1 MDGERERRRRESCA
15 RAEYYFQ
22 YDNGD
27 DMRERCDGVH
37 LQSFSDE
44 KLRVLKVYR
53 QKHARTI
60 ASKGVRAAHYKRR
73 LRVCRHLNVITGGRG
88 MGESWLSVLLA
99 GTLTTMIMIA
109 VTKANSFSTPSLS
122 TSIRNDIVD
131 SKRNYIQNLG
141 VSRIVCSQEKKL
153 GAPTNLAAIEEALD
167 VIEAA
172 STGSLGEVCVTTEGF
187 KSLPADVAL
196 DPRRY
201 DMARQKA
208 DMTAMVLRNLG
219 AAEAMRRND
228 ALTKS
233 LLVSVDDAVE
243 ARVIAL
249 NASTGT
255 VITAVWLKRS
265 PGSVGEPSKV
275 ESHAVQLGSQPDPSL
290 PWFENAGSSAGLRMS
305 QKAYMVYSEEQN

>member
-1 MDGERERRRRESCA
+1 
-15 RAEYYFQ
+15 
-22 YDNGD
+22 
-27 DMRERCDGVH
+27 
-37 LQSFSDE
+37 
-44 KLRVLKVYR
+44 
-53 QKHARTI
+53 
-60 ASKGVRAAHYKRR
+60 
-73 LRVCRHLNVITGGRG
+73 

-99 GTLTTMIMIA
+99 STLTTMIMMA
-109 VTKANSFSTPSLS
+109 VTMANSLS
-122 TSIRNDIVD
+122 TSSLSTIVRNDIVD
-131 SKRNYIQNLG
+131 SKRVC
-141 VSRIVCSQEKKL
+141 VSRTVGLQEKKL
-153 GAPTNLAAIEEALD
+153 GAATNLAAIEEALD

-228 ALTKS
+228 VLTKS

-243 ARVIAL
+243 ARMIAL

-290 PWFENAGSSAGLRMS
+290 PWFENAGSSAGLRFALYNS
-305 QKAYMVYSEEQN
+305 HTLAHCVSIEVKLSKTFHLSIERQ

>member
-1 MDGERERRRRESCA
+1 
-15 RAEYYFQ
+15 
-22 YDNGD
+22 
-27 DMRERCDGVH
+27 
-37 LQSFSDE
+37 
-44 KLRVLKVYR
+44 
-53 QKHARTI
+53 
-60 ASKGVRAAHYKRR
+60 
-73 LRVCRHLNVITGGRG
+73 

-131 SKRNYIQNLG
+131 SKR
-141 VSRIVCSQEKKL
+141 
-153 GAPTNLAAIEEALD
+153 AAIEEALD

-219 AAEAMRRND
+219 AAEAMRRNALLD

-290 PWFENAGSSAGLRMS
+290 PWFENAGSSAGLRFALYNS
-305 QKAYMVYSEEQN
+305 HTLAHCVPTEAKLSKTFYHSIERQ

>member
-1 MDGERERRRRESCA
+1 
-15 RAEYYFQ
+15 
-22 YDNGD
+22 
-27 DMRERCDGVH
+27 
-37 LQSFSDE
+37 
-44 KLRVLKVYR
+44 
-53 QKHARTI
+53 
-60 ASKGVRAAHYKRR
+60 
-73 LRVCRHLNVITGGRG
+73 
-88 MGESWLSVLLA
+88 MGESWVSVLLA
-99 GTLTTMIMIA
+99 GTLTTMIMVV

-122 TSIRNDIVD
+122 TIVHNDIVD
-131 SKRNYIQNLG
+131 SKQAI
-141 VSRIVCSQEKKL
+141 IEK
-153 GAPTNLAAIEEALD
+153 ALD

-196 DPRRY
+196 DSRRY
-201 DMARQKA
+201 DMARQKTE
-208 DMTAMVLRNLG
+208 MTAMVLRNLG
-219 AAEAMRRND
+219 TAEAMRRNALLD

-233 LLVSVDDAVE
+233 LLMSVDDAVE

-290 PWFENAGSSAGLRMS
+290 PWFENAGSSAGLRFALYNS
-305 QKAYMVYSEEQN
+305 HCVSTEVKLSKTFHHSIERQ